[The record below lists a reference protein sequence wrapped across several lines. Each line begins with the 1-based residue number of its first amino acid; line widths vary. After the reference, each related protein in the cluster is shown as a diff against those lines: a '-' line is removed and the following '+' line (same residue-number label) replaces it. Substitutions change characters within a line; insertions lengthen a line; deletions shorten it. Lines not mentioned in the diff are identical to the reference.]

1 MSERRKRTRLRLAR
15 EAHVN
20 VLVAAN
26 RFREEV
32 DRLCREE
39 SISHPQYVALWVLC
53 LTDGADEGL
62 PMGEIADGLFNRASD
77 TTRLVDRLVRSGLA
91 ERRPSAEDRRV
102 VLVRATARGRAL
114 FGRLTPKVEA
124 YHRRQWAALDDTE
137 LEQVHRLLAKAL
149 WEEGADA

>member
-1 MSERRKRTRLRLAR
+1 MSKRSERRRLAR

-26 RFREEV
+26 RFREEI

-53 LTDGADEGL
+53 LAEEADRGL

-77 TTRLVDRLVRSGLA
+77 TTRLVDRLVLAGLA

-102 VLVRATARGRAL
+102 VLVRATDRGRAL

-124 YHRRQWAALDDTE
+124 YHRRQWAALSDAE
-137 LEQVHRLLAKAL
+137 LEQVHRLLAKTL
-149 WEEGADA
+149 WGESAEA